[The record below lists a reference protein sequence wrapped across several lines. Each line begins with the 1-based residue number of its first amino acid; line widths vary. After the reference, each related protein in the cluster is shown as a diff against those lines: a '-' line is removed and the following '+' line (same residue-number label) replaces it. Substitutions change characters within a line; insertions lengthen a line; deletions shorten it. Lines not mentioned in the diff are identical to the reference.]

1 MTRSPSRHR
10 WAQGL
15 MVAILA
21 VVCPRQILFWLSG
34 VAGVDVPQGVLL
46 WSDGL
51 IGAATA
57 IVMTGG
63 QMYLVHHLT
72 TLVLT
77 AEITLWRRLLMA
89 VLGLTWL
96 LVVAVTVVIGSA
108 HVVMQVARRPLL
120 EVLEPAWI
128 ASQLPTWLVGFTT
141 VAALE
146 LTAAGLALA
155 HADALARAEDRDLQ
169 VVEAREDRA
178 LAERNAQLDENRRL
192 LRRLAELEEEPRVPA
207 LVAHSGPEPAQ
218 GSNGARP
225 PAPLVAVP
233 CRHGC
238 GWTSEPMPEPRA
250 RRAER
255 AHVGHHHKDQ
265 PDQESA

>member
-1 MTRSPSRHR
+1 MTRAPSQHR

-15 MVAILA
+15 MIAILA

-34 VAGVDVPQGVLL
+34 VAAVEVPRVVLL

-72 TLVLT
+72 TVVLT
-77 AEITLWRRLLMA
+77 TELTHWRRLLVA
-89 VLGLTWL
+89 ALTLTWL
-96 LVVAVTVVIGSA
+96 VVVAVTVVIGSS

-120 EVLEPAWI
+120 EILELDWI
-128 ASQLPTWLVGFTT
+128 AAHLATWLVGFTT

-155 HADALARAEDRDLQ
+155 HADALARALDHEVLE
-169 VVEAREDRA
+169 VEVREDRA
-178 LAERNAQLDENRRL
+178 LRERNAQLDENQRLGRRV
-192 LRRLAELEEEPRVPA
+192 AELEERLRAAASASHAE
-207 LVAHSGPEPAQ
+207 PEP
-218 GSNGARP
+218 SNGARA
-225 PAPLVAVP
+225 PAAPPLVAVP

-238 GWTSEPMPEPRA
+238 GWASEPMPEPRA

-255 AHVGHHHKDQ
+255 AHVGHHHKTQ
-265 PDQESA
+265 PN